1 MACSGKLWNFMS
13 MNLLPSIP
21 PAVAMLTVNLAMWP
35 VWAPEGKGAPVEC
48 YDIMRFPHGGIMAK
62 NMQVLLANRPTG
74 PVEESNF
81 KIVETD
87 LPKPGGGEILVKNY
101 WLSLDPYMRGRM
113 NAVKSYAKYV
123 EIGEV
128 MTGGTV
134 GKVLESNN
142 PKFKVGDHVVG
153 TLGWQN
159 YATSNGE
166 GLAVVDVN
174 IVPPAAYLGVCGMP
188 GVTAWIGLLEY
199 CAPKAGETVLVSAAS
214 GAVGGVVGQ
223 LAKLQGCRAVGI
235 AGGPKKCEYA
245 VKELGFDACV
255 DYKAGKL
262 IDDLKAACPN
272 GVDNYFEN
280 VGGEVLDASFRVL
293 NPFARVALCGLI
305 SDYNRTEPYGV
316 KMIRALLVNRVKLQ
330 GFIVF
335 DRQDLY
341 PRAVSALVKAVSQGK
356 IKYRETIAEGLQNAP
371 KAFIGLLKG
380 DNLGKQLVKLA

>member
-1 MACSGKLWNFMS
+1 
-13 MNLLPSIP
+13 
-21 PAVAMLTVNLAMWP
+21 
-35 VWAPEGKGAPVEC
+35 
-48 YDIMRFPHGGIMAK
+48 MAK
-62 NMQVLLANRPTG
+62 NIQVQLASRPTG

-87 LPKPGGGEILVKNY
+87 MPKPGPGEVLVKNL

-113 NAVKSYAKYV
+113 NAVKSYSKYV

-128 MTGGTV
+128 MVGGTV
-134 GKVLESNN
+134 GQVVESNN
-142 PKFKVGDHVVG
+142 PKFKAGEHVVG
-153 TLGWQN
+153 SLGWQTH
-159 YATSNGE
+159 AVSNGD
-166 GLAVVDVN
+166 GLSAVDPKL
-174 IVPPAAYLGVCGMP
+174 VPLSAYLGVCGMP
-188 GVTAWIGLLEY
+188 GATAWIGLLEH

-235 AGGPKKCEYA
+235 AGGAKKCEFA

-280 VGGEVLDASFRVL
+280 VGGEVMDAAFRVL
-293 NPFARVALCGLI
+293 NPFSRVALCGMI
-305 SDYNRTEPYGV
+305 SDYNATEAHGT
-316 KMIRALLVNRVKLQ
+316 KMVRSLLVNRVKLQ

-341 PRAVSALVKAVSQGK
+341 VRAVSQLAKWVSQGK
-356 IKYRETIAEGLQNAP
+356 LKYHETVADGLQNAP

-380 DNLGKQLVKLA
+380 QNLGKQLVKLA